1 MTTKRFSRV
10 PKNGTDCSAPRGKL
24 NVLSNSRCGQSGL
37 SLFFQHLVRL
47 ALLFV
52 PVVLAAQSLVEFEK
66 RITEFTLANGLHF
79 IVLERHAAPVA
90 SFHLHVNAGA
100 VNDPKGRT
108 GVAHMFEHMI
118 GKGTPT
124 VGTKNYELERVA
136 LAEVETLYDELE
148 AERNKGF
155 RSNANV
161 IERLQ
166 AQVKVAIGKANAY
179 VDQNAY
185 PRVIEESG
193 GVGFNAGTGVDYT
206 MFHYSLPANRAE
218 LWFLMQS
225 EWLRQ
230 VVFREF
236 YKERDVVREE
246 RRMRIESSPQGKLQE
261 TLIATA
267 FTAHPYQNFIAGWGS
282 DIENLRV
289 TDAKEFFQTYYV
301 PGNITVA
308 IAGDVDPKEMRRLAE
323 KYYGPLTARPAPPQ
337 LRTVEPKQEG
347 EKRLEIE
354 SPSQPIVLMGYKR
367 PDERHAD
374 DPVLDILSSILA
386 SGRTGLLYKDLVRDK
401 KISLAAGAVASAPG
415 SKYPNLFMLYS
426 VPTVGHTVEENEKA
440 AYAILD
446 KLAKEP
452 VDAASLDRA
461 KTKLR
466 AAVIRQLDNNPGM
479 AMQLAMYYTA
489 YGNWRKLFT
498 AIDDLNKVTAADVQR
513 VAREYFG
520 KANRTVGY
528 TVTPKP
534 ASQGGAK

>member
-1 MTTKRFSRV
+1 MTIKR
-10 PKNGTDCSAPRGKL
+10 L
-24 NVLSNSRCGQSGL
+24 
-37 SLFFQHLVRL
+37 RL
-47 ALLFV
+47 ALLLM
-52 PVVLAAQSLVEFEK
+52 PLALAAQSLAEFEK
-66 RITEFTLANGLHF
+66 KITEFTLANGMHF

-90 SFHLHVNAGA
+90 SFHLHVDAGA

-118 GKGTPT
+118 GKGTPS
-124 VGTKNYELERVA
+124 VGSKNYEMERDA
-136 LAEVETLYDELE
+136 LADIEKLYDQLE

-155 RSNANV
+155 RADSSA
-161 IERLQ
+161 IERMQ
-166 AQVKVAIGKANAY
+166 VQVKVAIDKANAY

-206 MFHYSLPANRAE
+206 AFHYSLPANRAE

-267 FTAHPYQNFIAGWGS
+267 FSAHPYQNFIAGWGS

-289 TDAKEFFQTYYV
+289 TDAREFFQTYYV
-301 PGNITVA
+301 PGNMTVA
-308 IAGDVDPKEMRRLAE
+308 IAGDVDPKQMRRLAE
-323 KYYGPLTARPAPPQ
+323 RYYGPLAARPMPPA

-347 EKRLEIE
+347 EKRVEIE
-354 SPSQPIVLMGYKR
+354 SPSQPIVLVAYKR
-367 PDERHAD
+367 PDARHAD
-374 DPVLDILSSILA
+374 DAVLDILSTVLA

-401 KISLAAGAVASAPG
+401 KISLAAGAVANMPG

-426 VPTVGHTVEENEKA
+426 VPAMGHSAEENEKA
-440 AYAILD
+440 AYVVLD
-446 KLAKEP
+446 KLSKAP
-452 VDAASLDRA
+452 VDAAALDRA
-461 KTKLR
+461 KIKLR
-466 AAVIRQLDNNPGM
+466 AGVIRQLDNNPGM
-479 AMQLAMYYTA
+479 AMQLALYHVS

-520 KANRTVGY
+520 KANRTVAY
-528 TVTPKP
+528 TVAPKP

>member
-1 MTTKRFSRV
+1 MTIKR
-10 PKNGTDCSAPRGKL
+10 L
-24 NVLSNSRCGQSGL
+24 
-37 SLFFQHLVRL
+37 RL
-47 ALLFV
+47 ALLLI
-52 PVVLAAQSLVEFEK
+52 PAVLAAQSLAEFEK
-66 RITEFTLANGLHF
+66 KITEFTLANGMHF

-90 SFHLHVNAGA
+90 SFHLHVDAGA

-118 GKGTPT
+118 GKGTPS
-124 VGTKNYELERVA
+124 VGSKNYEMERDA
-136 LAEVETLYDELE
+136 LADIEKLYDQLE

-155 RSNANV
+155 RADSSA
-161 IERLQ
+161 IERMQ
-166 AQVKVAIGKANAY
+166 AQVKVAIDRANAY

-185 PRVIEESG
+185 PRVIEENG

-206 MFHYSLPANRAE
+206 AFHYSLPANRAE

-225 EWLRQ
+225 DWLRQ

-267 FTAHPYQNFIAGWGS
+267 FSAHPYQNFIAGWGS

-289 TDAKEFFQTYYV
+289 TDAREFFQTYYV
-301 PGNITVA
+301 PGNMTVA
-308 IAGDVDPKEMRRLAE
+308 IAGDVDPKQMRRLAE
-323 KYYGPLTARPAPPQ
+323 RYYGPLAARPMPPA

-347 EKRLEIE
+347 EKRVEIE
-354 SPSQPIVLMGYKR
+354 SPSQPIVLVAYKR
-367 PDERHAD
+367 PDARHAD
-374 DPVLDILSSILA
+374 DAVLDILSTVLA

-401 KISLAAGAVASAPG
+401 KISLAAGAVANMPG

-426 VPTVGHTVEENEKA
+426 VPAMGHSAEENEKA
-440 AYAILD
+440 AYVVLD
-446 KLAKEP
+446 KLSKAP
-452 VDAASLDRA
+452 VDAAALDRA

-466 AAVIRQLDNNPGM
+466 AGVIRQLDNNPGM
-479 AMQLAMYYTA
+479 AMQLALYHVS

-520 KANRTVGY
+520 KANRTVAY
-528 TVTPKP
+528 TVAPKP
-534 ASQGGAK
+534 ASPGGAK

>member
-1 MTTKRFSRV
+1 M
-10 PKNGTDCSAPRGKL
+10 
-24 NVLSNSRCGQSGL
+24 
-37 SLFFQHLVRL
+37 
-47 ALLFV
+47 
-52 PVVLAAQSLVEFEK
+52 
-66 RITEFTLANGLHF
+66 HF
-79 IVLERHAAPVA
+79 IVLERHATPVA
-90 SFHLHVNAGA
+90 SFHLHVDAGA

-118 GKGTPT
+118 GKGTPS
-124 VGTKNYELERVA
+124 VGSKNYEMEREA
-136 LAEVETLYDELE
+136 LADIEKLYDQLE

-155 RSNANV
+155 RADPGA
-161 IERLQ
+161 IERMQ
-166 AQVKVAIGKANAY
+166 AQVKIAIDKANAY

-185 PRVIEESG
+185 PRVVEENG

-206 MFHYSLPANRAE
+206 IFHYSLPANRAE

-267 FTAHPYQNFIAGWGS
+267 FSAHPYQNFIAGWGS

-289 TDAKEFFQTYYV
+289 TDAREFFQTYYV
-301 PGNITVA
+301 PGNMTVA
-308 IAGDVDPKEMRRLAE
+308 IAGDVDPVQMRRLAE
-323 KYYGPLTARPAPPQ
+323 RYYGPIAARPMPPA

-354 SPSQPIVLMGYKR
+354 SPSQPVVLMGYKR
-367 PDERHAD
+367 PDARHPD
-374 DPVLDILSSILA
+374 DAVLDILSTILA

-401 KISLAAGAVASAPG
+401 KISLAAGAIANMPG
-415 SKYPNLFMLYS
+415 SKYPSLFMLYS
-426 VPTVGHTVEENEKA
+426 VPAVGHTVEENEKA
-440 AYAILD
+440 AYAIFD
-446 KLAKEP
+446 KLSKAP
-452 VDAASLDRA
+452 VEAAALDRA

-466 AAVIRQLDNNPGM
+466 AGVIRQLDNNPGM
-479 AMQLAMYYTA
+479 AMQLALYHVS

-498 AIDDLNKVTAADVQR
+498 AIDDINKVTAADVQR

-520 KANRTVGY
+520 KANRTVGS
-528 TVTPKP
+528 TVMPKP

>member
-1 MTTKRFSRV
+1 M
-10 PKNGTDCSAPRGKL
+10 P
-24 NVLSNSRCGQSGL
+24 
-37 SLFFQHLVRL
+37 L
-47 ALLFV
+47 A
-52 PVVLAAQSLVEFEK
+52 LAAQSLAEFEK
-66 RITEFTLANGLHF
+66 KITEFTLANGMHF

-90 SFHLHVNAGA
+90 SFHLHVDAGA

-118 GKGTPT
+118 GKGTPS
-124 VGTKNYELERVA
+124 VGSKNYEMERDA
-136 LAEVETLYDELE
+136 LADIEKLYDQLE

-155 RSNANV
+155 RADSSA
-161 IERLQ
+161 IERMQ
-166 AQVKVAIGKANAY
+166 VQVKVAIDKANAY

-206 MFHYSLPANRAE
+206 VFHYSLPANRAE

-267 FTAHPYQNFIAGWGS
+267 FSAHPYQNFIAGWGS

-289 TDAKEFFQTYYV
+289 TDAREFFQTYYV
-301 PGNITVA
+301 PGNMTVA
-308 IAGDVDPKEMRRLAE
+308 IAGDVDPKQMRRLAE
-323 KYYGPLTARPAPPQ
+323 RYYGPLAARPMPPA

-347 EKRLEIE
+347 EKRVEIE
-354 SPSQPIVLMGYKR
+354 SPSQPIVLVAYKR
-367 PDERHAD
+367 PDARHAD
-374 DPVLDILSSILA
+374 DAVLDILSTVLA

-401 KISLAAGAVASAPG
+401 KISLVAGAVANMPG

-426 VPTVGHTVEENEKA
+426 VPAMGHSAEENEKA
-440 AYAILD
+440 AYVVLD
-446 KLAKEP
+446 KLSKAP
-452 VDAASLDRA
+452 VDAAALDRA
-461 KTKLR
+461 KIKLR
-466 AAVIRQLDNNPGM
+466 AGVIRQLDNNPGM
-479 AMQLAMYYTA
+479 AMQLALYHVS

-520 KANRTVGY
+520 KANRTVAY
-528 TVTPKP
+528 TVAPKP

>member
-1 MTTKRFSRV
+1 MTIKR
-10 PKNGTDCSAPRGKL
+10 L
-24 NVLSNSRCGQSGL
+24 
-37 SLFFQHLVRL
+37 RL
-47 ALLFV
+47 ALLLM
-52 PVVLAAQSLVEFEK
+52 PLALAAQSLAEFEK
-66 RITEFTLANGLHF
+66 KITEFTLANGMHF

-90 SFHLHVNAGA
+90 SFHLHVDAGA

-118 GKGTPT
+118 GKGTPS
-124 VGTKNYELERVA
+124 VGSKNYEMERDA
-136 LAEVETLYDELE
+136 LADIEKLYDQLE

-155 RSNANV
+155 RADSSA
-161 IERLQ
+161 IERMQ
-166 AQVKVAIGKANAY
+166 VQVKVAIDKANAY

-206 MFHYSLPANRAE
+206 VFHYSLPANRAE

-267 FTAHPYQNFIAGWGS
+267 FSAHPYQNFIAGWGS

-289 TDAKEFFQTYYV
+289 TDAREFFQTYYV
-301 PGNITVA
+301 PGNMTVA
-308 IAGDVDPKEMRRLAE
+308 IAGDVDPKQMRRLAE
-323 KYYGPLTARPAPPQ
+323 RYYGPLAARPMPPA

-347 EKRLEIE
+347 EKRVEIE
-354 SPSQPIVLMGYKR
+354 SPSQPIVLVAYKR
-367 PDERHAD
+367 PDARHAD
-374 DPVLDILSSILA
+374 DAVLDILSTVLA

-401 KISLAAGAVASAPG
+401 KISLAAGAVANMPG

-426 VPTVGHTVEENEKA
+426 VPAMGHSAEENEKA
-440 AYAILD
+440 AYVVLD
-446 KLAKEP
+446 KLSKAP
-452 VDAASLDRA
+452 VDAAALDRA
-461 KTKLR
+461 KIKLR
-466 AAVIRQLDNNPGM
+466 AGVIRQLDNNPGM
-479 AMQLAMYYTA
+479 AMQLALYHVS

-520 KANRTVGY
+520 KANRTVAY
-528 TVTPKP
+528 TVAPKP

>member
-1 MTTKRFSRV
+1 MTTKR
-10 PKNGTDCSAPRGKL
+10 L
-24 NVLSNSRCGQSGL
+24 
-37 SLFFQHLVRL
+37 RL

-52 PVVLAAQSLVEFEK
+52 PAVLAAQSLADFEK
-66 RITEFTLANGLHF
+66 KITEFTLANGMHF

-100 VNDPKGRT
+100 VDDPKGRT

-118 GKGTPT
+118 GKGTPG
-124 VGTKNYELERVA
+124 VGSKNYEQERAA
-136 LAEVETLYDELE
+136 LAEVETLYDQLE

-155 RSNANV
+155 RANANA

-185 PRVIEESG
+185 PRVIEENG
-193 GVGFNAGTGVDYT
+193 GVGFNAGTAVDFT

-225 EWLRQ
+225 DWLRN

-267 FTAHPYQNFIAGWGS
+267 FSAHPYQNFIAGWAA
-282 DIENLRV
+282 DIENLRAS
-289 TDAKEFFQTYYV
+289 DARAFFETYYV
-301 PGNITVA
+301 PGNMTVA

-323 KYYGPLTARPAPPQ
+323 KYYGSLPARPMPPRI
-337 LRTVEPKQEG
+337 RTVEPKQEG

-354 SPSQPIVLMGYKR
+354 SPSQPILLVGYKR
-367 PDERHAD
+367 PDARHAD
-374 DPVLDILSSILA
+374 DPVLDILATILA

-401 KISLAAGAVASAPG
+401 KISLAAGAVPNMPG

-426 VPTVGHTVEENEKA
+426 VPAVGHSVDENEKA

-452 VDAASLDRA
+452 VDAISLARA

-466 AAVIRQLDNNPGM
+466 ASLVRQLDNNPGM
-479 AMQLAMYYTA
+479 AMQLAVYHVA
-489 YGNWRKLFT
+489 YGDWRKLFI
-498 AIDDLNKVTAADVQR
+498 AIDDINKVTGADVER

-520 KANRTVGY
+520 KANRTVAY
-528 TVTPKP
+528 TTTPKQ

>member
-1 MTTKRFSRV
+1 MTIKR
-10 PKNGTDCSAPRGKL
+10 
-24 NVLSNSRCGQSGL
+24 LS
-37 SLFFQHLVRL
+37 L
-47 ALLFV
+47 ALLLM
-52 PVVLAAQSLVEFEK
+52 PAVLAAQSLAEFEK
-66 RITEFTLANGLHF
+66 RITEFTLANGMHF
-79 IVLERHAAPVA
+79 IVLERHAAPVT
-90 SFHLHVNAGA
+90 SFHLHVDAGA

-108 GVAHMFEHMI
+108 GLAHMFEHMI
-118 GKGTPT
+118 GKGTPS
-124 VGTKNYELERVA
+124 VGSKNYELERVA
-136 LAEVETLYDELE
+136 LDEIETLYDQLE

-155 RSNANV
+155 RADPNA
-161 IERLQ
+161 IERMQ
-166 AQVKVAIGKANAY
+166 AQVKVAIDKANAY

-185 PRVIEESG
+185 PRVIEENG
-193 GVGFNAGTGVDYT
+193 GVGFNAGTSVDFT

-225 EWLRQ
+225 DWLRH

-261 TLIATA
+261 TFVATA
-267 FTAHPYQNFIAGWGS
+267 FSANPYQNFIAGWAS
-282 DIENLRV
+282 DIENLRA
-289 TDAKEFFQTYYV
+289 TDAREFFQTYYV
-301 PGNITVA
+301 PGNMTVA
-308 IAGDVDPKEMRRLAE
+308 IAGDVDPKEMRRMAE
-323 KYYGPLTARPAPPQ
+323 KYFGPLVPRPMPPRI
-337 LRTVEPKQEG
+337 RTVEPKQEG

-367 PDERHAD
+367 PNARHAD
-374 DPVLDILSSILA
+374 DPVLDIFSTILA

-401 KISLAAGAVASAPG
+401 KISLAAGAVANTPG
-415 SKYPNLFMLYS
+415 SKYPNLFMLYA
-426 VPTVGHTVEENEKA
+426 VPTVGHSVEENERA

-452 VDAASLDRA
+452 VDAEALERA

-466 AAVIRQLDNNPGM
+466 AGVIRQLDNNPGM
-479 AMQLAMYYTA
+479 AMQLAMYHVF

-520 KANRTVGY
+520 KANRTVAY
-528 TVTPKP
+528 TVAPKP
-534 ASQGGAK
+534 ASPGGAK

>member
-1 MTTKRFSRV
+1 M
-10 PKNGTDCSAPRGKL
+10 
-24 NVLSNSRCGQSGL
+24 
-37 SLFFQHLVRL
+37 
-47 ALLFV
+47 
-52 PVVLAAQSLVEFEK
+52 
-66 RITEFTLANGLHF
+66 HF
-79 IVLERHAAPVA
+79 IVLERHATPVA
-90 SFHLHVNAGA
+90 SFHLHVDAGA

-118 GKGTPT
+118 GKGTPS
-124 VGTKNYELERVA
+124 VGSKNYELERAA
-136 LAEVETLYDELE
+136 LNEIEGLYDQLE

-155 RSNANV
+155 RADPNA
-161 IERLQ
+161 IERMQ
-166 AQVKVAIGKANAY
+166 AQVKVAIDKANAY

-185 PRVIEESG
+185 PRVIEENG
-193 GVGFNAGTGVDYT
+193 GVGFNAGTSVDYT
-206 MFHYSLPANRAE
+206 IFHYSLPANRAE

-225 EWLRQ
+225 DWLRG

-261 TLIATA
+261 TFIATA
-267 FTAHPYQNFIAGWGS
+267 FSAHPYQNFIAGWGS
-282 DIENLRV
+282 DIENLRA
-289 TDAKEFFQTYYV
+289 TDAREFFQTYYV
-301 PGNITVA
+301 PGNMTVA

-323 KYYGPLTARPAPPQ
+323 RYYGPLAARPMPPAP
-337 LRTVEPKQEG
+337 RTVEPKQEG

-367 PDERHAD
+367 PNARHAD
-374 DPVLDILSSILA
+374 DAVLDILSTILA

-401 KISLAAGAVASAPG
+401 KISLAAGAVANMPG
-415 SKYPNLFMLYS
+415 SKYPSLFMLYA
-426 VPTVGHTVEENEKA
+426 VPAVGHSVEENERA

-446 KLAKEP
+446 KLSKEP
-452 VDAASLDRA
+452 VDAAALDRA

-466 AAVIRQLDNNPGM
+466 AGVIRQLDNNPGM
-479 AMQLAMYYTA
+479 AMQLALYHVS

-520 KANRTVGY
+520 KANRTVAY

-534 ASQGGAK
+534 ASPGGAK

>member
-1 MTTKRFSRV
+1 MTIKR
-10 PKNGTDCSAPRGKL
+10 L
-24 NVLSNSRCGQSGL
+24 
-37 SLFFQHLVRL
+37 RL
-47 ALLFV
+47 ALLLM
-52 PVVLAAQSLVEFEK
+52 PLALAAQSLSEFEK
-66 RITEFTLANGLHF
+66 RITEFTLANGMHF

-90 SFHLHVNAGA
+90 SFHLHVDAGA

-118 GKGTPT
+118 GKGTPS
-124 VGTKNYELERVA
+124 VGSKNYQMEREA
-136 LAEVETLYDELE
+136 LTDVEKLYDQLE

-155 RSNANV
+155 RADPSA
-161 IERLQ
+161 IERMQ
-166 AQVKVAIGKANAY
+166 AQVKIAIDKANAY

-185 PRVIEESG
+185 PRVIEENG

-206 MFHYSLPANRAE
+206 LFHYSLPANRAE

-267 FTAHPYQNFIAGWGS
+267 FSAHPYQNFIAGWGS

-289 TDAKEFFQTYYV
+289 TDAREFFQTYYV
-301 PGNITVA
+301 PGNMTVA
-308 IAGDVDPKEMRRLAE
+308 IAGDVDPVQMRRLAE
-323 KYYGPLTARPAPPQ
+323 RYYGPIAARPMPPA

-347 EKRLEIE
+347 EKRVEIE

-367 PDERHAD
+367 PDARHPD
-374 DPVLDILSSILA
+374 DTVLDILSTILA

-401 KISLAAGAVASAPG
+401 KISLTAGAVANVPG
-415 SKYPNLFMLYS
+415 SKYPSLFMLYS
-426 VPTVGHTVEENEKA
+426 VPAVGHSVEENERA
-440 AYAILD
+440 TYAVLD
-446 KLAKEP
+446 KLSKAP
-452 VDAASLDRA
+452 VDAAALDRA
-461 KTKLR
+461 KAKLR
-466 AAVIRQLDNNPGM
+466 AGVIRQLDNNPGM
-479 AMQLAMYYTA
+479 AMQLAMYYVS

-520 KANRTVGY
+520 KANRTVGA
-528 TVTPKP
+528 TVMPKP